1 MDIKVLGTGCAKC
14 KAVEKEVKEILAEM
28 GIEANVEDVRD
39 MAKIMQ
45 YKVMMTPGLVID
57 GKVVCSGRVPS
68 KKAYEQRW
76 QTSIQ
81 SMHDNSAH
89 DSVSCRLCWR

>member
-68 KKAYEQRW
+68 KKDIRKYIEEAG
-76 QTSIQ
+76 Q
-81 SMHDNSAH
+81 S
-89 DSVSCRLCWR
+89 

>member
-14 KAVEKEVKEILAEM
+14 RAVEKEVRQVLSEL
-28 GIEANVEDVRD
+28 GIEAEVEEVKD

-57 GKVVCSGRVPS
+57 GKVVSSGHVPS
-68 KKAYEQRW
+68 KNDVRKMIEEARK
-76 QTSIQ
+76 
-81 SMHDNSAH
+81 
-89 DSVSCRLCWR
+89 